1 MTAPALARL
10 LLEHPFADDA
20 GLLYTAERSMTR
32 ADAVAAALATAD
44 RLRALGVR
52 QGQGVAVRLPN
63 GPEFVTSMMGIWL
76 AGAVLVPVN
85 PRMSERELDSVLRRT
100 DPAALVGAGGTHLV
114 EGSRSSTAHL
124 RARHG
129 LRAVDVGN
137 DGDPEADPPHAH
149 RVPRAARPRPR
160 PPAGG
165 RSGREPRRP
174 PTPNLIPVS
183 LALNAGLYNALFGL
197 RAGAALVIMDGFS
210 TTEFQRLVD
219 RFAIRSTVL
228 PPAAITSLN
237 DDPAVES
244 LSPLRYVRSITA
256 PLSPRQARRFRDKF
270 SVFVL
275 NGYGQAEI
283 GEVIGWTA
291 ADATDHAE
299 KIGSI
304 GRPHPGVQIKIVD
317 EGSVPVTPGHTGE
330 LLVRPPSMAAGYAS
344 DDDLSERLD
353 GSGFLRTGDLAR
365 VDPDGFVWLEGRVS
379 DVINRGGNKVH
390 PEEVEEVLRLAPGV
404 LDAAV
409 VGASDERL
417 GQVPVAYLVTS
428 RPVSDAELREH
439 CRSQLTPYKVPTE
452 FLRTES
458 LPRNEAG
465 KLLRSRLTPSRVRPV
480 RSRDPDRA
488 HTRPGAGV
496 IQPPPQRRMH
506 DDRPRVRAPGALSRF
521 EPPERRVTVAVSF
534 QGRRWVRRQPC
545 PRCRASLRQGPSVMV
560 DWS

>member
-1 MTAPALARL
+1 M
-10 LLEHPFADDA
+10 DDA

-100 DPAALVGAGGTHLV
+100 DPAALVGTGGTHLV
-114 EGSRSSTAHL
+114 EGSRSSDPRTYEPDTAFVLWTSGTTGTPKPILHTHTAYLELLDRVLGPL
-124 RARHG
+124 RG
-129 LRAVDVGN
+129 S
-137 DGDPEADPPHAH
+137 
-149 RVPRAARPRPR
+149 
-160 PPAGG
+160 

-317 EGSVPVTPGHTGE
+317 EGSVPVTPDHTGE
-330 LLVRPPSMAAGYAS
+330 LLVRPPPWPRGTPRTTTSPSAS
-344 DDDLSERLD
+344 TGP
-353 GSGFLRTGDLAR
+353 GSC
-365 VDPDGFVWLEGRVS
+365 
-379 DVINRGGNKVH
+379 
-390 PEEVEEVLRLAPGV
+390 APATSPGWTPT
-404 LDAAV
+404 
-409 VGASDERL
+409 ASS
-417 GQVPVAYLVTS
+417 G
-428 RPVSDAELREH
+428 
-439 CRSQLTPYKVPTE
+439 
-452 FLRTES
+452 
-458 LPRNEAG
+458 
-465 KLLRSRLTPSRVRPV
+465 
-480 RSRDPDRA
+480 SRD
-488 HTRPGAGV
+488 G
-496 IQPPPQRRMH
+496 
-506 DDRPRVRAPGALSRF
+506 
-521 EPPERRVTVAVSF
+521 
-534 QGRRWVRRQPC
+534 
-545 PRCRASLRQGPSVMV
+545 
-560 DWS
+560 